1 MSKQLTNNEL
11 EYIVSRLV
19 KEAYDAAEE
28 GKANPKDSFLAGRQ
42 VAYYEMLDILKSEL
56 DIAGADLKEFGL
68 DINLEKE
75 FA

>member
-1 MSKQLTNNEL
+1 MTKSLTEEDIKYL
-11 EYIVSRLV
+11 ISRLLV
-19 KEAYDAAEE
+19 EASDAAKE

-42 VAYYEMLDILKSEL
+42 VAYYEMLDILQSEL
-56 DIAGADLKEFGL
+56 SIADADLKEFGL